1 MAREF
6 LDTNIL
12 VYAFTTDAR
21 AVAAEAI
28 MARRCDTS
36 VQALNEFANVAR
48 RKLGMSWNEI
58 NDALAAIKAV
68 CGNVH
73 AVDLETHQRAV
84 KLAERYGFSIFD
96 ALLIAS
102 ALIANCSVFYSEDM
116 HHGMVVQDQLQISN
130 PFLSSP

>member
-21 AVAAEAI
+21 AVTAEAI
-28 MARRCDTS
+28 MARRCDIS
-36 VQALNEFANVAR
+36 VQTLNEFANVAQ
-48 RKLGMSWNEI
+48 RKLRMNWNEI
-58 NDALAAIKAV
+58 NDALDAIKAV
-68 CGNVH
+68 CGKVH
-73 AVDLETHQRAV
+73 GLDLEIHERAV

-102 ALIANCSVFYSEDM
+102 ALNANCSVFYSEDM
-116 HHGMVVQDQLQISN
+116 HHGLIVEDQLQISN
-130 PFLSSP
+130 PFRG